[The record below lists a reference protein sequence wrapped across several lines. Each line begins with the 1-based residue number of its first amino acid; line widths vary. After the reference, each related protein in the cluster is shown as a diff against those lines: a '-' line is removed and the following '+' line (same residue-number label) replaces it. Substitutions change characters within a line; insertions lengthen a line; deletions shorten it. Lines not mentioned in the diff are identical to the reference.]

1 MQRSKPNFSKT
12 GRRRQ
17 LFGLAIAIS
26 SLLLFTLTV
35 GVVTAAPSVNVPQVA
50 QTCTPTAI
58 TTASVNLRSGPGTN
72 YSVIAVIPPATQLL
86 VTGRTSDNAW
96 YQVIFNGLQGWA
108 AASYLMTSCM
118 SSVPVITNPA
128 PAPTAAPAPTPTP
141 SNGISFTADP
151 TTVNL
156 GQCTWLNWKV
166 PGLVTVYLGYGAM
179 QTRMPTVGSQ
189 SVCPVMST
197 RFYIRVE
204 DAGVS
209 DYYPVD
215 ITVINPYNPANF
227 RSNAYIVKPG
237 QCPTLYWNI
246 ENVNGV
252 YLYQNSKTAQG
263 VAGNSSLMTCVSQ
276 PSNFALKVVYND
288 GTEMITPLTINILD
302 QPAGNVVFIAN
313 PTSIAPGQ
321 CTQLQWLAGNAKTVY
336 LLDSGTGT
344 KTTVGSLGNIQVC
357 PPATTTYTVQAVL
370 INGITAQQSQ
380 TITVGT
386 LSPTPIP

>member
-1 MQRSKPNFSKT
+1 MQQSKSLFR
-12 GRRRQ
+12 RRRQ
-17 LFGLAIAIS
+17 VSVLGITLSFIALFV
-26 SLLLFTLTV
+26 LTAS
-35 GVVTAAPSVNVPQVA
+35 VVTAAPSVNVPQVA

-72 YSVIAVIPPATQLL
+72 YSVIAVIPPATQLP

-108 AASYLMTSCM
+108 SASYLVTSCM
-118 SSVPVITNPA
+118 SNVPVISNPA
-128 PAPTAAPAPTPTP
+128 PPPTAAPAPTPTP
-141 SNGISFTADP
+141 SNGISMTANP

-156 GQCTWLNWKV
+156 GQCSMLNWKV

-179 QTRMPTVGSQ
+179 QSRVPTVGSQ

-197 RFYIRVE
+197 RFYIRVD

-209 DYYPVD
+209 SFYPVD

-227 RSNAYIVKPG
+227 RANAYIVKTG

-252 YLYQNSKTAQG
+252 YLYQNSTTAQG
-263 VAGNSSLMTCVSQ
+263 VAGNSSVMTCVSQ
-276 PSNFALKVVYND
+276 PTNFALRVVNND
-288 GTEMITPLTINILD
+288 GSETITPLTINILD

-313 PTSIAPGQ
+313 PTSISPGQ

-336 LLDSGTGT
+336 LLDSSTGT

-380 TITVGT
+380 TITVGA